1 VTTAEPGDHIADR
14 QYVSLEETVHT
25 AFRDMTL
32 LRQHTASQLCLCWL
46 ERAVID
52 AALGRPLPAA
62 APEPKVR
69 GRSRKWVKVPW
80 KQSDVE
86 YAEWCRVLEE
96 AGSSP
101 TAVIRARVKVYLQL
115 NGDRVAATRA
125 NLMSVEAS

>member
-1 VTTAEPGDHIADR
+1 
-14 QYVSLEETVHT
+14 
-25 AFRDMTL
+25 
-32 LRQHTASQLCLCWL
+32 
-46 ERAVID
+46 
-52 AALGRPLPAA
+52 
-62 APEPKVR
+62 
-69 GRSRKWVKVPW
+69 VKVPW

>member
-14 QYVSLEETVHT
+14 QYVSLEETVHA

-32 LRQHTASQLCLCWL
+32 RRQHTASQLCLCWF

-52 AALGRPLPAA
+52 AALGRRLPPAI
-62 APEPKVR
+62 PEPKVR

-80 KQSDVE
+80 KQSDDE
-86 YAEWCRVLEE
+86 YNEWCSALEK

-101 TAVIRARVKVYLQL
+101 TAVLRARVNLYLQL

-125 NLMSVEAS
+125 ALMPAEAS